1 LAEVTVDY
9 GPDRIFDVCKTYMR
23 TQDGSIASARRDPDE
38 TVLDQRG
45 SGQKATSSDRESTM
59 LAAPRR
65 VA

>member
-1 LAEVTVDY
+1 MAEVTVDH
-9 GPDRIFDVCKTYMR
+9 GLEWVSDVCKTYMR
-23 TQDGSIASARRDPDE
+23 THDGSRDSARSAPDRYN
-38 TVLDQRG
+38 QRR